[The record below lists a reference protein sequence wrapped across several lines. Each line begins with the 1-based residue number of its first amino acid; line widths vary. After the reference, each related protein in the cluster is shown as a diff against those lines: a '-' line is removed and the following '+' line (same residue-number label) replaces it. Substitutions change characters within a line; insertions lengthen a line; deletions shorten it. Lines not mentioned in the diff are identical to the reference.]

1 MLLQQFAPMVGRA
14 RLCIVRD
21 VVFEVQI
28 FRLLW
33 DIGYLVHVDDRL
45 GLLAF
50 GALGLRPF
58 LLLLS
63 FRRLPRLECAVD
75 LFKSQR
81 LDNYDMLHT
90 LLRRILH
97 VMHLLEQ
104 VASTLIRLVRLLL
117 LVLARG
123 ETSAGAD
130 DWILV
135 TERLLQG
142 LHGVVV
148 LARGRLADEVGVL

>member
-1 MLLQQFAPMVGRA
+1 MLLQQLAPMVGRA
-14 RLCIVRD
+14 RLRIVRN

-33 DIGYLVHVDDRL
+33 NIGYLVHVDDRL
-45 GLLAF
+45 GLLAL

-58 LLLLS
+58 LLLS

-81 LDNYDMLHT
+81 LDNNDVLHA
-90 LLRRILH
+90 LLRRVLH
-97 VMHLLEQ
+97 VMHLLKQ
-104 VASTLIRLVRLLL
+104 VATALIGLVRLLL
-117 LVLARG
+117 LG
-123 ETSAGAD
+123 ETIAAAD
-130 DWILV
+130 NRSLV
-135 TERLLQG
+135 PERLLQS